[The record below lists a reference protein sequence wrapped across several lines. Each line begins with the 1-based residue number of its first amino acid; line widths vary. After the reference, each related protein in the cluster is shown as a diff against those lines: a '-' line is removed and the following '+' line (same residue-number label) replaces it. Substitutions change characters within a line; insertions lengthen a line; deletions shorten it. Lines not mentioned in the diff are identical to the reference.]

1 MTDTEMKLSRFL
13 NLLIQQTKAGKLSWR
28 ESYRNSYQLPLSR
41 RTVVIRNDATSLY
54 GPALEI
60 RDSKGEVVEKI
71 GSDITSDMMLNE
83 PGTRT
88 DSGLIEK
95 VSELASL
102 VGNMRVSRL
111 NETLDDMLKEL
122 EK

>member
-13 NLLIQQTKAGKLSWR
+13 DLLIQQTKAGKLSWR

-41 RTVVIRNDATSLY
+41 QTVVIRNDATSLY
-54 GPALEI
+54 TSALEI
-60 RDSKGEVVEKI
+60 RDSKGEVVEKV

-102 VGNMRVSRL
+102 VGSMRVSRL

>member
-13 NLLIQQTKAGKLSWR
+13 DLLIQQTKAGKLLWR

-41 RTVVIRNDATSLY
+41 QTVVIRNDATPLY
-54 GPALEI
+54 APALEI
-60 RDSKGEVVEKI
+60 RDSKGEVVEKV

-95 VSELASL
+95 VSELVSL